1 MAMTAHEAATGLPLP
16 GRLGNPDLDL
26 RSDPR
31 SDPRMVAALAP
42 FGLDVNG
49 VALPFDGRAPMDALL
64 AFCVEGERNF
74 EAVFDAMF
82 TGLPAIAGLSHSSEI
97 IAGEDGNEI
106 QLYIVRPENSGS
118 PLPCILH
125 IHGGGM
131 AILRGSGPA
140 YRRARDE
147 LAATGLVVVGVEFR
161 NAAGALGNHPFPAG
175 LSDCAVALDWVDANR
190 RTLGVSKVIVA
201 GESGGANLSLA
212 TTLKAKREGRLAT
225 IDGVYAMVPY
235 ISGIYGSPVAERMR
249 ELPSLIE
256 NDGYLI
262 SCALMDI
269 LASVYDPGA
278 TNSRNPLCWPIYASM
293 DELAG
298 LPPHVISVNELD
310 PLRDEGFAY
319 HRKLIRA
326 GVPSTGR
333 MMLGLCH
340 AGDLIC
346 RAAIPDAFASTIRDI
361 HGFATSL

>member
-1 MAMTAHEAATGLPLP
+1 
-16 GRLGNPDLDL
+16 
-26 RSDPR
+26 
-31 SDPRMVAALAP
+31 MVAALAP
-42 FGLDVNG
+42 YGLDVNG
-49 VALPFDGRAPMDALL
+49 PPLPFDGRAPMEALL
-64 AFCVEGERNF
+64 AFCAEGERGF
-74 EAVFDAMF
+74 EAVFEGMF
-82 TGLPAIAGLSHSSEI
+82 SGLPEIKGLTRRSEI
-97 IAGEDGNEI
+97 ITGEDGNDIE
-106 QLYIVRPENSGS
+106 LFIVRPEKPAG

-140 YRRARDE
+140 YARARDE

-175 LSDCAVALDWVDANR
+175 LTDCAAALGWVHASR
-190 RTLGVSKVIVA
+190 GSLGASKVVVA

-212 TTLKAKREGRLAT
+212 TTLRAKQEGRLGS

-235 ISGIYGSPVAERMR
+235 ISGIYGSPAAERMR

-269 LASVYDPGA
+269 LASVYDPGGA
-278 TNSRNPLCWPIYASM
+278 NSRNPLCWPYFVSS

-310 PLRDEGFAY
+310 PLRDEGLAY
-319 HRKLIRA
+319 HRKLIHA

-333 MMLGLCH
+333 MMLGVCH

-346 RAAIPDAFASTIRDI
+346 RAAMPDAFASTIRDI
-361 HGFATSL
+361 HRFASSV